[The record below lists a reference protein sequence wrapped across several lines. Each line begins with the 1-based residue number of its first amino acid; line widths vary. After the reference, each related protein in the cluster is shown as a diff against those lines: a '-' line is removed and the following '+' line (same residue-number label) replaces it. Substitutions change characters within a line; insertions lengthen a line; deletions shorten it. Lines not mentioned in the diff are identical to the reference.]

1 MNFAV
6 QSVLF
11 VVLNVILAVKYKE
24 LLILGGLHGMFGA
37 ITGP

>member
-11 VVLNVILAVKYKE
+11 VVLNVILAVKYIE
-24 LLILGGLHGMFGA
+24 ILLLGGFHGMFGA
-37 ITGP
+37 IMGP